1 MRAGAKKESIIK
13 GEVRQETVGILAW
26 ILVGLVA
33 GVLAKIAMPGPDPG
47 GVLLTIVIGIV
58 GAVIGG
64 FVMENFLGGPGVSGV
79 NLASILVATLGSV
92 ILLVVYRAITRRT
105 AQ

>member
-1 MRAGAKKESIIK
+1 M
-13 GEVRQETVGILAW
+13 RQETVGILAW

-64 FVMENFLGGPGVSGV
+64 VVMENFLGGPGVSGV